1 MRFLTQRGIIRMV
14 KITITNFKQNTN
26 NRRFDILIEREDY
39 LPICPVQA
47 MVDYCKLR
55 GSEAGLL
62 FCQADSSP
70 ITVGQFNAELRR
82 CLLFLRV
89 LVFALARPKRGSL
102 TLKFGRLAAGNPMHL
117 NYILGPTLHAYS
129 EHR

>member
-1 MRFLTQRGIIRMV
+1 MV
-14 KITITNFKQNTN
+14 ESDN
-26 NRRFDILIEREDY
+26 NKFQTEHEQSAIDILIEREDY

-89 LVFALARPKRGSL
+89 LVFALARP
-102 TLKFGRLAAGNPMHL
+102 
-117 NYILGPTLHAYS
+117 
-129 EHR
+129 